1 MNSSTFMITEKT
13 AQIMNRWA
21 STMDNFFSTYSVNSN
36 FTINGSIICE
46 NIIAAQLQTINN
58 KTGEVTT
65 NVTANDDES
74 SASIDLILAATDQNF
89 QNKIVKR
96 DSLGSFRVSN
106 VYSTNSNIEK
116 NFSTNQEQQVAVDL
130 NTVKVGITTAQAS
143 NISANNV
150 KVGITDTQSENISA
164 NASKNSANASNI
176 SANTSNISAN
186 TSKNSQNTSNISANA
201 SNISANTSNIST
213 KLDINGISEKT
224 KKIDIK
230 EGVRQMNASTLQI
243 KFTGESSYTDTEN
256 GICYFDT
263 DDDTLCITYNN
274 QIYKLSSI

>member
-1 MNSSTFMITEKT
+1 MSNTNPYSLPNNYFESSPDIIMNSSTFMITEKT

-176 SANTSNISAN
+176 SANTSNIS
-186 TSKNSQNTSNISANA
+186 
-201 SNISANTSNIST
+201 T